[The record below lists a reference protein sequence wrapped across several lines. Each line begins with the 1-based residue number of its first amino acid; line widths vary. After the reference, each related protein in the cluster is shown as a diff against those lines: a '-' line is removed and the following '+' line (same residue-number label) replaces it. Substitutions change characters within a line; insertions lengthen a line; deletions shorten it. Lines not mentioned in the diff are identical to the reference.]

1 MTNTTIAK
9 IVLTAAI
16 ALGVVG
22 FFWHSSSSHTG
33 AYKMVDEAVAVAPE
47 WQGKEI
53 KVHGWVQAGTIDEQI
68 VGQEMHRTF
77 VLEHKGA
84 TILVK
89 NTGPKPDT
97 FRDKAEV
104 VADGKLVA
112 LAAVTSAVAPLTT
125 WAVRL
130 LPFRVEM
137 TFPSD
142 PHYGAKTV

>member
-104 VADGKLVA
+104 VADGKLVMEGGKPVLYA
-112 LAAVTSAVAPLTT
+112 SNLMAKC
-125 WAVRL
+125 
-130 LPFRVEM
+130 
-137 TFPSD
+137 PSK
-142 PHYGAKTV
+142 YEGAQRDKMFEQGK

>member
-1 MTNTTIAK
+1 MTNTTVAK
-9 IVLTAAI
+9 VVLSVAI

-33 AYKMVDEAVAVAPE
+33 AYKMVDEAVAVAPSWE
-47 WQGKEI
+47 GKEM

-84 TILVK
+84 HILVK
-89 NTGPKPDT
+89 NIGPKPDT

-104 VADGKLVA
+104 VASGKLMMEGGQPVLYA
-112 LAAVTSAVAPLTT
+112 TDLMAKC
-125 WAVRL
+125 
-130 LPFRVEM
+130 
-137 TFPSD
+137 PSK
-142 PHYGAKTV
+142 YEGAQRDKMFEQK

>member
-33 AYKMVDEAVAVAPE
+33 AYKMVDEAVAVAPD
-47 WQGKEI
+47 WQGKDI

-104 VADGKLVA
+104 VADGKLAMEDGKPVLYA
-112 LAAVTSAVAPLTT
+112 TSLMAKC
-125 WAVRL
+125 
-130 LPFRVEM
+130 
-137 TFPSD
+137 PSK
-142 PHYGAKTV
+142 YEGAQRDKMFEQGK